1 MFGLYFSK
9 TPPNSFDEVMKSN
22 RENFKK
28 FFHLMLNKGIYF
40 GPSAFEAGFVSAA
53 HNDND
58 IELTLDAVK
67 QSFESL

>member
-1 MFGLYFSK
+1 
-9 TPPNSFDEVMKSN
+9 
-22 RENFKK
+22 
-28 FFHLMLNKGIYF
+28 MLNKGIYF